1 MLEWSKK
8 KKKKKQASK
17 WSDRES
23 MKQFKGLHK
32 WRETILMPP
41 EWNLEASSSF
51 FSEVDTYINLK
62 NIKLIPKI
70 SDHCCVLLD
79 LCYIL

>member
-1 MLEWSKK
+1 MDGDHFN
-8 KKKKKQASK
+8 APG
-17 WSDRES
+17 
-23 MKQFKGLHK
+23 M
-32 WRETILMPP
+32 
-41 EWNLEASSSF
+41 NLGASSSF

-62 NIKLIPKI
+62 NIGLIPEI